1 VIDEPSA
8 ERLPISTT
16 EGDDIIVRG
25 HRLEELIGGISFTS
39 MFLLDLD
46 GEMPPPGR
54 VAVAD
59 AVLTALMEHGLTP
72 STVAARLVLDGA
84 PESFQG
90 AIAAGL
96 LSTGS
101 RFLGTVEQVA
111 ETVQRLAAEPDLQVA
126 ARAEVARAI
135 AAKQRVPGV
144 GHNLHADIDPR
155 VEKLLRV
162 AQSAGSAGRHI
173 DALLEVHKAAEEAR
187 GRSFVINAAGA
198 VGAILS
204 DLGYPPPVVR
214 GFAVLARCAGLVAH
228 LADEQRRPIARAI
241 WQPLNHDGGV
251 SLTGDAL
258 S

>member
-1 VIDEPSA
+1 VIDDLPG
-8 ERLPISTT
+8 ERVPISTT

-25 HRLEELIGGISFTS
+25 HRLDELIGGISFTS

-54 VAVAD
+54 VAIAD
-59 AVLTALMEHGLTP
+59 AVLAALMEHGLTP

-111 ETVQRLAAEPDLQVA
+111 ETVQRLAAEVDLPEA
-126 ARAEVARAI
+126 ARIEVARVI
-135 AAKQRVPGV
+135 AARQHVPGV
-144 GHNLHADIDPR
+144 GHNLHADVDPR
-155 VEKLLRV
+155 VEKLLAV
-162 AQSAGSAGRHI
+162 ARSADSSGRHI
-173 DALLEVHKAAEEAR
+173 DALFALHGAAEEAR
-187 GRSFVINAAGA
+187 GRRFVINAAGA

-228 LADEQRRPIARAI
+228 LADEQRRPMARAI

-251 SLTGDAL
+251 SLAGEG
-258 S
+258 